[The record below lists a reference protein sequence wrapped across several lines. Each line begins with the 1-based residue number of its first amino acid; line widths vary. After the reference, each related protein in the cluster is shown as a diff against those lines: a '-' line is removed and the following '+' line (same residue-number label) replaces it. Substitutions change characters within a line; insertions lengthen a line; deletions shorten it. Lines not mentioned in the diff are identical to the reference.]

1 MSVVQCTAQEFECNL
16 NRPMLSSLVPRPMF
30 VPRRTV
36 WLRKF
41 KSWGKH
47 QDLDAAN
54 QIAEWG

>member
-1 MSVVQCTAQEFECNL
+1 MQHEVVFV
-16 NRPMLSSLVPRPMF
+16 SLVPRPMF
-30 VPRRTV
+30 APRRMV

-41 KSWGKH
+41 KSWGNH